1 MAKEPKARIEA
12 RIHPQAKLSRITGV
26 LGAAYK
32 IDISAPATDGRANE
46 ACIDFLAKVTRVPR
60 ANIKLMKGQS
70 NRSKVF
76 EFDGIDTEEL
86 RRRLDQAR

>member
-1 MAKEPKARIEA
+1 VAKELEARIEV
-12 RIHPQAKLSRITGV
+12 RVRPQAKLSRITGV

-46 ACIDFLAKVTRVPR
+46 ACIDFLAKVTRVHR

-76 EFDGIDTEEL
+76 EFSGIDIQEL